1 MGYLLHQ
8 ARNTWVLNNQTKT
21 KMKLYEA
28 IKRVVDCDGIET
40 ITNQRIINILCDFQ
54 AYTEVPSSKYI
65 LRAIIADG
73 YAKRLL
79 QIGSWGNESKKL
91 LNQFVTQ
98 TGFQQ
103 NVSVFVFKSIAYGLG
118 WVKEVSVSQNDTTST
133 PQPVIKKNEIQ
144 LDKTQSQLDKMSDG
158 TFQKYKKNAED
169 YLANII
175 EFKSDFENDLGAKV
189 IPHIE
194 FNQYEGFF
202 LRFEVDGVVKI
213 KYDYSIMF
221 YAILYDANNK
231 IITREELYVG
241 IHHPKF
247 EVCQCFIASSCYHKV
262 NNIQRI
268 VVYWTE
274 N

>member
-1 MGYLLHQ
+1 
-8 ARNTWVLNNQTKT
+8 
-21 KMKLYEA
+21 MKLYEA
-28 IKRVVDCDGIET
+28 IKRVIDCDGIEV
-40 ITNQRIINILCDFQ
+40 ITNQRIVNILSDFQ

-79 QIGSWGNESKKL
+79 EIGSWGNESKKL
-91 LNQFVTQ
+91 LSQFITQ

-103 NVSVFVFKSIAYGLG
+103 NISIYVFKSVAYGLG
-118 WVKEVSVSQNDTTST
+118 WVKDVSVSQNGNTTN
-133 PQPVIKKNEIQ
+133 PRPVIKNNEIQ

-158 TFQKYKKNAED
+158 AFQKYKKNAED
-169 YLANII
+169 YLTNII
-175 EFKSDFENDLGAKV
+175 EFKSNFEKELGTKV
-189 IPHIE
+189 VPHIE

-202 LRFEVDGVVKI
+202 LRFEVDGEIKI

-221 YAILYDANNK
+221 YVILYDSNNK
-231 IITREELYVG
+231 IITREELYIG

-247 EVCQCFIASSCYHKV
+247 EVCQSFIASSSYHKV